1 MLIRREVFEKLSQPW
16 FEYNSELAEDAY
28 ICKRARDAGFE
39 IKVVTSVKLDQM
51 GFFTLQHDGKF
62 RWYPSVFSNYVNC

>member
-39 IKVVTSVKLDQM
+39 IKLDQM